1 MSLKTAQP
9 SIYDLLAEYQRI
21 ILDAIN
27 VERMG
32 MAKNLDA
39 EIEKIREKKTNSDR
53 ERARR

>member
-9 SIYDLLAEYQRI
+9 SIYDLLSEYQRI
-21 ILDAIN
+21 VWDAIN

-39 EIEKIREKKTNSDR
+39 EIEKIRAKKTNSDR